1 MTSRLLLAC
10 TLLLVVIAAGAL
22 GGGQLYGDAAIV
34 GHFVG
39 WRARYPDAAGAL
51 ILLTQLGG
59 SAALLPAAA
68 AAGLATAVRHRPG
81 AIALLATVLGG
92 RLLIELT
99 KMAVGRPRPAL
110 DPHPVY
116 VFSQSFPSGHAGNT
130 MITFGA
136 IALFALPE
144 RWRTAGLAAAITL
157 SLLIG
162 STRPLL
168 GVHWP
173 SDVVGGW
180 CLGLLWLLLCW
191 TSWERFRRPRT

>member
-1 MTSRLLLAC
+1 MPFRLILASALLLIV
-10 TLLLVVIAAGAL
+10 LVAGL
-22 GGGQLYGDAAIV
+22 SGGGGLYGDAAVV

-51 ILLTQLGG
+51 IFLTHLGG
-59 SAALLPAAA
+59 SAALIPAAA
-68 AAGLATAVRHRPG
+68 AAALATAARHRPA
-81 AIALLATVLGG
+81 AIALLATVVGG

-99 KMAVGRPRPAL
+99 KMAVGRPRPTL
-110 DPHPVY
+110 DTHPVY

-136 IALFALPE
+136 IALIALPE
-144 RWRTAGLAAAITL
+144 RWRAGGLVAAVTL

-162 STRPLL
+162 STRPML

-180 CLGLLWLLLCW
+180 CLGLLWLLICW
-191 TSWERFRRPRT
+191 TLWERFSRSRT